1 MEVFHLEKK
10 ILKYCGIERN
20 PSKRMK
26 YVLNVLKLLNYF
38 AMIFCILTSAFY
50 VLATKDILDIAESMA
65 TGTTAF
71 IMLIK
76 YAVFCRKSEEIFASM
91 DEIEELNEN
100 YKDLKNALAIL
111 SESKK
116 LSVIMTTP
124 LKWGCIVTPIFYIMK
139 PLTIDIIYYFYY
151 GIATARGVPFKAKF
165 FYDVTQ
171 SPAYELTFLI
181 QTYGTS
187 IVCAYIVRIKIFN
200 IITGLQ
206 FDHRLEIVAYL
217 HKSYQEDPVMS
228 EAAFRSL

>member
-1 MEVFHLEKK
+1 MEINFFLEF
-10 ILKYCGIERN
+10 
-20 PSKRMK
+20 S
-26 YVLNVLKLLNYF
+26 VS
-38 AMIFCILTSAFY
+38 T
-50 VLATKDILDIAESMA
+50 D
-65 TGTTAF
+65 
-71 IMLIK
+71 
-76 YAVFCRKSEEIFASM
+76 
-91 DEIEELNEN
+91 
-100 YKDLKNALAIL
+100 KDLKNALAIL

-206 FDHRLEIVAYL
+206 FDHRLEKVTYL